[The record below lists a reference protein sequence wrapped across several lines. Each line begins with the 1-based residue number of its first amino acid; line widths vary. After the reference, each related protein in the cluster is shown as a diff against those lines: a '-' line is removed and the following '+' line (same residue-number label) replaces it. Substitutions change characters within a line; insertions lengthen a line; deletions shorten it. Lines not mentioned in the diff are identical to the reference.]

1 VTAAVSTPSEGLPEP
16 PWFVAAL
23 GLEQWH
29 EGEFMCGR
37 MELRPGMWVPGTTHS
52 RIGLLATAVD
62 VIAGSPRPA
71 TPLASSRLS
80 R

>member
-1 VTAAVSTPSEGLPEP
+1 
-16 PWFVAAL
+16 
-23 GLEQWH
+23 
-29 EGEFMCGR
+29 

-71 TPLASSRLS
+71 TPLASSRSS